1 MFIFKIISKK
11 ILFLLPY
18 ISGILSIVLVL
29 TFTTILINL
38 EQNRFIEATRTHIL
52 DEVSTT
58 RAKLE
63 GALNERLFLMRG
75 LVAYIST
82 QNPDITQQEF
92 EELTKVIVAK
102 LDGVPS
108 AALFKNSICTHLYPL
123 KGQEEALGFEPLK
136 VPDEKEAFERAIK
149 TKKTV
154 LSGPV
159 DLFPQGGKVFIT
171 RTPVFLTPPNAVA
184 ESGQYWG
191 MVSIGIEQ
199 DILLKEAGILN
210 KDNTL
215 EYSIRGYDGLG
226 KKGKVFWGKETIFV
240 NNPVSLEVTLPNGSW
255 RLAAIPINGW
265 SSYSLLMVWIAISGI
280 IIAFLT
286 GILIFTLTKTLLQL
300 NQEVREREE
309 IQHQLTKTNEELSRL
324 ARLDGLTQIAN
335 RYYFDIYLKQE
346 WKRLSRRKEGLSLIL
361 CDVDYFHN
369 YNKCYGHPQGD
380 ECLKQLA
387 KILEIVAQ
395 RPGDLAA
402 RLGGEEFAIILPNT
416 NLQGAIKVA
425 HNIQETLKNLQLE
438 HQGSKVS
445 EYVTL
450 SIGISHTHCHLDHS
464 PQELIQAADKALY
477 QSKDNGRNCYNYINL
492 VAE

>member
-210 KDNTL
+210 KDN
-215 EYSIRGYDGLG
+215 
-226 KKGKVFWGKETIFV
+226 
-240 NNPVSLEVTLPNGSW
+240 
-255 RLAAIPINGW
+255 PI
-265 SSYSLLMVWIAISGI
+265 
-280 IIAFLT
+280 
-286 GILIFTLTKTLLQL
+286 
-300 NQEVREREE
+300 
-309 IQHQLTKTNEELSRL
+309 
-324 ARLDGLTQIAN
+324 
-335 RYYFDIYLKQE
+335 
-346 WKRLSRRKEGLSLIL
+346 SRRFIFSSLPLI
-361 CDVDYFHN
+361 
-369 YNKCYGHPQGD
+369 
-380 ECLKQLA
+380 
-387 KILEIVAQ
+387 
-395 RPGDLAA
+395 
-402 RLGGEEFAIILPNT
+402 
-416 NLQGAIKVA
+416 
-425 HNIQETLKNLQLE
+425 TLF
-438 HQGSKVS
+438 S
-445 EYVTL
+445 
-450 SIGISHTHCHLDHS
+450 
-464 PQELIQAADKALY
+464 
-477 QSKDNGRNCYNYINL
+477 
-492 VAE
+492 